1 MNDQPFEL
9 DKDKSSFID
18 KLGMYYEDYG
28 IPRIGGRILGLM
40 LVSEK
45 PLSAEQMAKH
55 LKISRGSV
63 STNVRLLTSSGL
75 LERTTVAGERTD
87 YYVVSESIWERA
99 IQIRIEGFTNLKRI
113 VEQGIQ
119 AVESKPSANNQLY
132 EMRQWV
138 DVMINSHE
146 QTLMN
151 WKKETND

>member
-40 LVSEK
+40 LVSEQ
-45 PLSAEQMAKH
+45 PLSAEQMSKH

-87 YYVVSESIWERA
+87 YYLVSESIWERA